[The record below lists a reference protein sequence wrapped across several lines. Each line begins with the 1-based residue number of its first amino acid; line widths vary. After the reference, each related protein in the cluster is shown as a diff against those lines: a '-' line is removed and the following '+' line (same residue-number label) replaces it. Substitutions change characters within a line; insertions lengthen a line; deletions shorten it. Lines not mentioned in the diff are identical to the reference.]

1 MTEQVDLTKYDDI
14 YKTATAESSDKE
26 FTVIP
31 DGIYDAEVQS
41 MQLKEGKYGAYI
53 QWDLYLNDRKDKKFS
68 NLNRINYFKQELE
81 ILGFGFDP
89 EAVFSEQL
97 PELIKWINEP
107 ENKVLIRIQYRTTT
121 SKDQNGE
128 SREKQYKNIL
138 GSI

>member
-68 NLNRINYFKQELE
+68 NLNRINCFKQELE
-81 ILGFGFDP
+81 ILGCGFDP